1 MVLPTDLVTGGRP
14 AVELDGSR
22 RHRNQNLW
30 GEDVFGVGFD
40 LDGGEAGG
48 VPAAAE
54 SFDQE
59 DAGD

>member
-1 MVLPTDLVTGGRP
+1 MERIISE
-14 AVELDGSR
+14 AEEKR
-22 RHRNQNLW
+22 NLW

-40 LDGGEAGG
+40 LNGGEAGG

-54 SFDQE
+54 SFDQK